1 MPLTHGSRPA
11 SVDTDA
17 DEPRRLVS
25 MRSLEGF
32 SDRFLAEIVAQPDA
46 MRRAAAALVDQREH
60 LDRVREAADN
70 ARTIVFTGMGS
81 SYDACYPAVN
91 DLAGRGTASL
101 LVDAAELLHF
111 RRPILNA
118 QTLAVIVSQSGESAE
133 IVRLVNELAK
143 QRARPFVVSLTN
155 GLDNDLAKRADVRLD
170 TWAGD
175 EQGPSTM
182 TFAAAMSTLSG
193 LAWLLAGDSV
203 DTAVDRTRT
212 AAEGAALSA
221 ERLLEDPLA
230 FAEDLET
237 WHANRAV
244 TVLVGRGPARAA
256 TEMGAL
262 ILKESGV
269 MAESFEAGAFRHGPL
284 ELAGPDMGA
293 IVMATEPE
301 TRRLDLGLAAD
312 LVETGANVLVI
323 TPDGEAPKG
332 ARAVST
338 GYLDRA
344 LVSAVSIVP
353 IQLLAWRL
361 AQSRGRRPGEYTRA
375 SKVTKSE

>member
-1 MPLTHGSRPA
+1 
-11 SVDTDA
+11 
-17 DEPRRLVS
+17 

-32 SDRFLAEIVAQPDA
+32 DRFLAEIVGQPDA
-46 MRRAAAALVDQREH
+46 MRRAAAALVEQRDH
-60 LDRVREAADN
+60 LDRVREAAGQS
-70 ARTIVFTGMGS
+70 RTIVFTGMGS

-91 DLAGRGTASL
+91 DLAGRGIPAL

-133 IVRLVNELAK
+133 IVRLVSELAK

-155 GLDNDLAKRADVRLD
+155 GLDNDLARRADVRLD
-170 TWAGD
+170 TWAG
-175 EQGPSTM
+175 EEEGPSTM
-182 TFAAAMSTLSG
+182 TFAAAMSSLSG
-193 LAWLLAGDSV
+193 LAWLLAGDTV

-212 AAEGAALSA
+212 AAEGAALAA
-221 ERLLEDPLA
+221 ERLLEDPA
-230 FAEDLET
+230 ASAADLED
-237 WHANRAV
+237 WHGNRSVIAL
-244 TVLVGRGPARAA
+244 TGRGPARAA
-256 TEMGAL
+256 TEMGTL
-262 ILKESGV
+262 VLKESGV

-284 ELAGPDMGA
+284 ELAGPDMSA

-323 TPDGEAPKG
+323 TPDGEAPKR
-332 ARAVST
+332 ARAIAT

-353 IQLLAWRL
+353 VQLLAWRL
-361 AQSRGRRPGEYTRA
+361 AQTRGRRPGEYVRA

>member
-1 MPLTHGSRPA
+1 
-11 SVDTDA
+11 
-17 DEPRRLVS
+17 

-32 SDRFLAEIVAQPDA
+32 SDSFLAEIVGQPDA

-60 LDRVREAADN
+60 LDRVREAA
-70 ARTIVFTGMGS
+70 ALSHTIVFTGMGS

-91 DLAGRGTASL
+91 DLAGRGVASL
-101 LVDAAELLHF
+101 LVDTAELLHF

-133 IVRLVNELAK
+133 IVRLVSELAK
-143 QRARPFVVSLTN
+143 QRNRPFLISLTN
-155 GLDNDLAKRADVRLD
+155 GFDNDLARQADVRLD
-170 TWAGD
+170 TWAGQ
-175 EQGPSTM
+175 ELGPSTM
-182 TFAAAMSTLSG
+182 TFSAVMATLSG
-193 LAWLLAGDSV
+193 IARLLAGDAV

-221 ERLLEDPLA
+221 ERLLEDPAA
-230 FAEDLET
+230 FAADLEA
-237 WHANRAV
+237 WHGGRSLF
-244 TVLVGRGPARAA
+244 VLLGRGPARAA

-269 MAESFEAGAFRHGPL
+269 MAESVEAGMFRHGPL
-284 ELAGPDMGA
+284 ELAGPDMTA

-312 LVETGANVLVI
+312 LVDTGANVLVV

-332 ARAVST
+332 ARAVAT

-344 LVSAVSIVP
+344 LLSAVSIVP
-353 IQLLAWRL
+353 VQLLAWRL
-361 AQSRGRRPGEYTRA
+361 SQSRGRRPGEYTRA
-375 SKVTKSE
+375 SKITKSE